1 MGEFN
6 NKSDYEI
13 FNLDETSSIQE
24 LKIAYAKLVKK
35 YKPTHYPVEF
45 QELNQAYHRL
55 LKVFQDEETSSDS
68 ISNSSFEPPHPS
80 PAAPKNNVPLY
91 GTSASKETSKSYSQ
105 HLTLHDM
112 EFNYPRNTHK
122 RIILKEEILPY
133 FFQKA
138 FCDPYDP
145 YTEVVTFYATTQ
157 KFLSQHKMLDLFQNY
172 CDPSVISIFKAF
184 LCSNGVRNP
193 SDKYW
198 DLFTELEQQ
207 YFKSSGIEAEE
218 LFEKIITT
226 TGFSYPFN
234 YLDQNIL
241 KPLHKKKK
249 EVFKTFVNSL
259 NGKQLAYYN
268 STEKNLLLAS
278 VLSDDKK
285 EEFFLHSLSTLTVS
299 EDIFK
304 SYSNH
309 FLNGNFP
316 TGYQTERI
324 RLLLNNDPAIK
335 ELSSV
340 EDVYENLIL
349 VKTLSHITL
358 KSFHWTTYNDIQ
370 KALIIHNTNSNVLN
384 NHTQKKNLLLF
395 IYLSAML
402 FFITTVF
409 PQFLSIKKNIPA
421 NPPDLG
427 FSIEE
432 RLAMDKL
439 EQEQRVKI
447 DFYYTPCFP
456 VNTDVSLSIS
466 SINIDDSQITISIRS
481 TDKLE
486 LDNFYFNETQ
496 IKNINATPNG
506 VELHFD
512 SSLWSDKNYLNYKIS
527 STQDILCPIKEN

>member
-1 MGEFN
+1 M
-6 NKSDYEI
+6 
-13 FNLDETSSIQE
+13 
-24 LKIAYAKLVKK
+24 
-35 YKPTHYPVEF
+35 
-45 QELNQAYHRL
+45 
-55 LKVFQDEETSSDS
+55 
-68 ISNSSFEPPHPS
+68 
-80 PAAPKNNVPLY
+80 
-91 GTSASKETSKSYSQ
+91 
-105 HLTLHDM
+105 
-112 EFNYPRNTHK
+112 
-122 RIILKEEILPY
+122 
-133 FFQKA
+133 
-138 FCDPYDP
+138 
-145 YTEVVTFYATTQ
+145 
-157 KFLSQHKMLDLFQNY
+157 
-172 CDPSVISIFKAF
+172 
-184 LCSNGVRNP
+184 
-193 SDKYW
+193 
-198 DLFTELEQQ
+198 
-207 YFKSSGIEAEE
+207 
-218 LFEKIITT
+218 
-226 TGFSYPFN
+226 
-234 YLDQNIL
+234 
-241 KPLHKKKK
+241 
-249 EVFKTFVNSL
+249 
-259 NGKQLAYYN
+259 
-268 STEKNLLLAS
+268 
-278 VLSDDKK
+278 
-285 EEFFLHSLSTLTVS
+285 
-299 EDIFK
+299 
-304 SYSNH
+304 
-309 FLNGNFP
+309 
-316 TGYQTERI
+316 
-324 RLLLNNDPAIK
+324 
-335 ELSSV
+335 
-340 EDVYENLIL
+340 EDVYENVIL

-384 NHTQKKNLLLF
+384 NHTQKKNRLLF